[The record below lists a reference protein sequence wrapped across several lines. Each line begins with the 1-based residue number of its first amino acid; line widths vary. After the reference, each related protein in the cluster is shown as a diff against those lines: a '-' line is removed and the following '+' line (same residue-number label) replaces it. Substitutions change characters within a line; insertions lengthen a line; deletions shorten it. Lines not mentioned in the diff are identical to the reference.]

1 MSLMDVGRVCYKIAG
16 REAGKLCVIVDVK
29 DKKFVLIDGNV
40 RRKLCNIAH
49 LEPTELIL
57 KIKKGASTSEVHSAL
72 QKEKLEVKEKKK
84 KEKKTVEKPKKKRK
98 TKEKEPKKEV
108 KKEVKKKK

>member
-1 MSLMDVGRVCYKIAG
+1 MDVGRVCYKIAG

-29 DKKFVLIDGNV
+29 DRKFVIIHGNV
-40 RRKLCNIAH
+40 RRKLCNVSH
-49 LEPTELIL
+49 LEPTDIIL
-57 KIKKGASTSEVHSAL
+57 KIKKGASTSEVHAAL

-84 KEKKTVEKPKKKRK
+84 KEKKTAEKPKKKRK
-98 TKEKEPKKEV
+98 ISSKEKVP

>member
-1 MSLMDVGRVCYKIAG
+1 MSLMEIGRVCYKIAG
-16 REAGKLCVIVDVK
+16 REAGKLCVIIDVK
-29 DKKFVLIDGNV
+29 DRKFVIIDGNV
-40 RRKLCNIAH
+40 KRKLCNITH

-57 KIKKGASTSEVHSAL
+57 KIKKGASTSEVHAAL
-72 QKEKLEVKEKKK
+72 QKEKLEVLERKK
-84 KEKKTVEKPKKKRK
+84 KEKKTAEKPKRKRK

>member
-29 DKKFVLIDGNV
+29 DRKFVIIDGNV
-40 RRKLCNIAH
+40 RRKLCNVSH
-49 LEPTELIL
+49 LEPTDIIL
-57 KIKKGASTSEVHSAL
+57 KIKKGASTSEVHAAL

-84 KEKKTVEKPKKKRK
+84 KEKKTAEKPKKKRK
-98 TKEKEPKKEV
+98 ISSKEKVP